1 MGEATDF
8 KRAYD
13 VVERHVEERYR
24 IPVSISDVLT
34 PNTGDFDGTRIL
46 IDYDMDL
53 ETAFFVLIHLFG
65 HTVQWNI
72 SEEFRVIGQ
81 DARERRNEAEMQAI
95 YAYERDA
102 TRYSLQLMR
111 ESGIDSL
118 DRWASDWFHA
128 DWLYLQHFYRTGE
141 KLEFKT
147 LLKPGAGELL
157 TPLAIPE
164 FHPQRWVSRFSF

>member
-1 MGEATDF
+1 VRSDDDF

-13 VVERHVEERYR
+13 LVERHVEDRYH
-24 IPVSISDVLT
+24 IPVSISDVLD
-34 PNTGDFDGTRIL
+34 PNTGDFDGTRIM

-72 SEEFRVIGQ
+72 SEEFRQIGQ
-81 DARERRNEAEMQAI
+81 DTRERRTEEEMKVI
-95 YAYERDA
+95 YEYEKDA
-102 TRYSLQLMR
+102 TRYSLQIMH
-111 ESGIDSL
+111 EVGIDNL

-128 DWLYLQHFYRTGE
+128 DWTYLQHFYRTGE

-157 TPLAIPE
+157 TPLEIPP
-164 FHPQRWVSRFSF
+164 FQPQRWVSRFAF